1 MRKIRLGVSSCLL
14 GEPVRYDGQHQR
26 NRFICEELARQAE
39 FVPVCPEVECGLP
52 VPREAMRLVGKP
64 ECPRLVTIHSGRDL
78 TEQMQN
84 YVSSRLDRLE
94 KEDLDGFLFK
104 KDSPSSGLIRVK
116 VYNAKDVPSRTGRG
130 LFAGAFVKRFPR
142 LPVIEEGMLNDRFL
156 RERFL
161 NRIFTA
167 QRWREAEGTPRTR
180 KWLSDFQSVHKLT
193 LMSHAPGRYA
203 ELGRIVESGDADAYR
218 AKLDELLE
226 LLPTVSKHVN
236 VMQHILGY
244 FKNELEA
251 WEKAEVLDALES
263 YRGGRLQIAVP
274 LTLLR
279 HYVRKY
285 RKEYLEKQTYWDIL
299 GQLYG

>member
-1 MRKIRLGVSSCLL
+1 MKKIRLGVSRCLL
-14 GEPVRYDGQHQR
+14 GDPVRYDGQHQR
-26 NRFICEELARQAE
+26 NRFICEELARYAD

-52 VPREAMRLVGKP
+52 VPREAMHLVGDP
-64 ECPRLVTIHSGRDL
+64 AAPRLVTIRTGRDL
-78 TEQMQN
+78 TEQMLC
-84 YVSSRLDRLE
+84 YVSARLDELATE
-94 KEDLDGFLFK
+94 ELDGFIFK
-104 KDSPSSGLIRVK
+104 KDSPSSGLFRVK
-116 VYNAKDVPSRTGRG
+116 IYNSKGVPSRTGRG
-130 LFAGAFVKRFPR
+130 LFAGAFADRFPR
-142 LPVIEEGMLNDRFL
+142 LPMIEEGMLNDRVL

-167 QRWREAEGTPRTR
+167 QRWHEGDGASRTR
-180 KWLSDFQSVHKLT
+180 KWLSDFQSVHKLM
-193 LMSHAPGRYA
+193 LLSHAPGRYA

-226 LLPTVSKHVN
+226 YLPTVSKHVN

-244 FKNELEA
+244 FKKELET
-251 WEKAEVLDALES
+251 WEKEEVLDALES
-263 YRGGRLQIAVP
+263 YRSGRLQIAVP

-285 RKEYLEKQTYWDIL
+285 HKEYLEKQTYWDIL

>member
-14 GEPVRYDGQHQR
+14 GELVRYDGQHQR
-26 NRFICEELARQAE
+26 NRFICEELARYVE
-39 FVPVCPEVECGLP
+39 FIPVCPEVECGLP
-52 VPREAMRLVGKP
+52 VPREAMRLVGNP
-64 ECPRLVTIHSGRDL
+64 DSPRLMTIRTGRDL
-78 TEQMQN
+78 TEQMLG
-84 YVSSRLDRLE
+84 YVSARLDRLE
-94 KEDLDGFLFK
+94 TEDLDGFIFK
-104 KDSPSSGLIRVK
+104 KDSPSSGLVRVK
-116 VYNAKDVPSRTGRG
+116 IYNSKGVPSRTGRG
-130 LFAGAFVKRFPR
+130 LFAGAFVERFPR

-167 QRWREAEGTPRTR
+167 QRWRENDDAPHTR
-180 KWLSDFQSVHKLT
+180 KWLSDFQSIHKLT

-203 ELGRIVESGDADAYR
+203 ELGRSVESGDACAYR

-226 LLPTVSKHVN
+226 YLPTVSKHVN

-251 WEKAEVLDALES
+251 WEKEEVLDALES
-263 YRGGRLQIAVP
+263 YRNGRLQIAVP

>member
-1 MRKIRLGVSSCLL
+1 MKKIRLGVSSCLL

-26 NRFICEELARQAE
+26 NRFICEELAEYAE

-64 ECPRLVTIHSGRDL
+64 DCPRLVTIRTERDL
-78 TEQMQN
+78 TEQMRR
-84 YVSSRLDRLE
+84 YVSNRLDELE
-94 KEDLDGFLFK
+94 TEELDGFIFK
-104 KDSPSSGLIRVK
+104 KDSPSSGLDRVK
-116 VYNAKDVPSRTGRG
+116 VYNSKGVPSRTGRG
-130 LFAGAFVKRFPR
+130 LFAGAFVDRFPR

-167 QRWREAEGTPRTR
+167 QRWHEGDGVPRTR
-180 KWLSDFQSVHKLT
+180 KWLSDFQSLHKLT
-193 LMSHAPGRYA
+193 LMSHSPGRYA

-226 LLPTVSKHVN
+226 YLPTVSKHVN
-236 VMQHILGY
+236 VMQHVLGY
-244 FKNELEA
+244 FKNELEG
-251 WEKAEVLDALES
+251 WEKEEVLDALES
-263 YRGGRLQIAVP
+263 YRNGRLQIAVP